1 MNHDQ
6 IALGVF
12 DGKDLERYP
21 AGIVSKNE
29 DAIGLRR
36 VFRWW
41 LAERQP
47 AMLNDV
53 ADPRIAD
60 AMLARRIK
68 NPRRQ
73 LATP

>member
-1 MNHDQ
+1 VNHDQ
-6 IALGVF
+6 IAVGVF
-12 DGKDLERYP
+12 DGKDLERY
-21 AGIVSKNE
+21 AGGIVSKNE

-36 VFRWW
+36 VVGRW

-47 AMLNDV
+47 ALLNDE

-60 AMLARRIK
+60 AMLACRIK
-68 NPRRQ
+68 NPGRQ